1 MNGKG
6 RNAIVT
12 GAGSGL
18 GRAIALRLASDGWQI
33 AVADVDQAGAEATLD
48 MVVAAGGQGRVE
60 SLDVTQIDQW
70 VALRERL
77 ESDWSRLDLLVNNA
91 GVGGSGEVG
100 SFSLDDWHWLL
111 DVNLYGGIYGC
122 HTMVDWLKENDR
134 GAHIVNTASFAA
146 IGSAPSMAAYN
157 VSKSAMI
164 SLSETLYTELKP
176 HGVGVTVVCP
186 TFFLT
191 NMMETGRY
199 SSNTQRDIGA
209 AYMRRSKFTADDVA
223 EATVQGMYRRKLYVV
238 LGRKARIYWRIK
250 RLFPMLF
257 LNTVSRA
264 YQGKLERANKRAEQE
279 LAKVSD

>member
-1 MNGKG
+1 MNGNA

-18 GRAIALRLASDGWQI
+18 GRAIALRLARDGWQI
-33 AVADVDQAGAEATLD
+33 AVADVDQAGAEATLEK
-48 MVVAAGGQGRVE
+48 VVAAGGRGQVE
-60 SLDVTQIDQW
+60 SLDVTQVDQW
-70 VALRERL
+70 IALRRRL

-91 GVGGSGEVG
+91 GVGGSGEIG

-134 GAHIVNTASFAA
+134 GAHIVNTSSFAA

-157 VSKSAMI
+157 ISKSAMI

-186 TFFLT
+186 TFFQT
-191 NMMETGRY
+191 NMMETGRF
-199 SSNTQRDIGA
+199 SSEAERKIGTG
-209 AYMRRSKFTADDVA
+209 YMRHAKFTADDVA

-250 RLFPMLF
+250 RWFPMLF
-257 LNTVSRA
+257 LNTVSRG
-264 YQGKLERANKRAEQE
+264 YQRKLERAKKQVQRE
-279 LAKVSD
+279 LVEV